1 MRLLLEVVLIY
12 TPKNKNKNYVD
23 KMRSHGCSGGHIWW
37 SLLAHGSKLLTTN
50 ATGVLTVLSAI
61 NIKKCCCILQQT
73 TELVWDK
80 RRFRVNLSKLIYFWF
95 IPMCPTRTCFV
106 LQKLWQ
112 ICCYLYIRF
121 CNSFICHS
129 GETPAKIGMDYCIW
143 LMCVVMIATR
153 KPKRFW
159 SKSKM

>member
-1 MRLLLEVVLIY
+1 
-12 TPKNKNKNYVD
+12 
-23 KMRSHGCSGGHIWW
+23 MRSHGRSGCQIWW

-61 NIKKCCCILQQT
+61 NIKKCCYILQQAT
-73 TELVWDK
+73 GFVWEK
-80 RRFRVNLSKLIYFWF
+80 GRFRVNLSKLMCFWF
-95 IPMCPTRTCFV
+95 IPMCPTRTCLL

-129 GETPAKIGMDYCIW
+129 GETPAKIGMDSMDSW
-143 LMCVVMIATR
+143 LQWHTYGEELPVLIVQDWFLILLHA
-153 KPKRFW
+153 
-159 SKSKM
+159 